1 MMEREHLREDR
12 IHGNDMYPV
21 SVYPDIQQLNGD
33 SILDCHWHDEME
45 FTMVT
50 QGSAVF
56 QIDMNRVEV
65 KAGEAVFIH
74 RGEIHAGNL
83 MGDEP
88 CIFSS
93 IVFHSDLLGS
103 HTFDAVQEKFIGPI
117 LRKSIQLP
125 YHITTDEAWG
135 SEVLA
140 YLKRIFADHASGTDT
155 CEISTKAYL
164 YLMLAR
170 MFEQRK
176 VLPLKSAVNGGTP
189 DKMERLKLVLSYIHK
204 HYPEPLKLKDLA
216 DEANMSEGHFCR
228 FFKKLVQKSPV
239 DYINYYRVQQA
250 CAQLENTDHKIV
262 DIAMDVGFEHLSYF
276 ITTFKK
282 HKNTTPSQYRKIFS
296 ENMTLVPVTFTET
309 LLV

>member
-1 MMEREHLREDR
+1 MERERLREDR
-12 IHGNDMYPV
+12 IHGNAMYPV

-50 QGSAVF
+50 HGSAVF
-56 QIDMNRVEV
+56 QIDMNRIEV
-65 KAGEAVFIH
+65 KAGEAIFVH

-83 MGDEP
+83 RGTEP

-103 HTFDAVQEKFIGPI
+103 HSFDVVQEKFIAPI
-117 LRKSIQLP
+117 IRKNVRLP
-125 YHITTDEAWG
+125 SHITADEAWG
-135 SEVLA
+135 AEVLE
-140 YLKRIFADHASGTDT
+140 YLERIFADHAAGAVT
-155 CEISTKAYL
+155 CEMTTKAYL
-164 YLMLAR
+164 YLMFAR
-170 MFEQRK
+170 MFEHRVQ
-176 VLPLKSAVNGGTP
+176 LPLKGSVHGGSP
-189 DKMERLKLVLSYIHK
+189 DKVERLKSVLGYIHK
-204 HYPEPLKLKDLA
+204 RYPEQLKLKELA

-228 FFKKLVQKSPV
+228 FFKQMVQKSPV

-250 CAQLENTDHKIV
+250 CLQLEHTDHKIV

-282 HKNTTPSQYRKIFS
+282 HKHTTPSHYRK
-296 ENMTLVPVTFTET
+296 MFTHNLNLEPES
-309 LLV
+309 LSQLI

>member
-1 MMEREHLREDR
+1 MERERLREDR
-12 IHGNDMYPV
+12 IHGNPMYPV

-65 KAGEAVFIH
+65 QAGEAVFIH
-74 RGEIHAGNL
+74 RGEIHAGYL
-83 MGDEP
+83 RSEEP

-117 LRKSIQLP
+117 VRKNVILP
-125 YHITTDEAWG
+125 SHITADEAWG
-135 SEVLA
+135 REVLE
-140 YLKRIFADHASGTDT
+140 YLQRIFANHAAKTDT
-155 CEISTKAYL
+155 CEMSTKAYL
-164 YLMLAR
+164 YLIFAS
-170 MFEQRK
+170 MFEERK
-176 VLPLKSAVNGGTP
+176 MPSLKGTVNSGSP
-189 DKMERLKLVLSYIHK
+189 DKMERLKSVLGYIHRR
-204 HYPEPLKLKDLA
+204 YPEPLKLKDLA
-216 DEANMSEGHFCR
+216 DQANMSEGHFCR
-228 FFKKLVQKSPV
+228 FFKQLVQKSPV

-250 CAQLENTDHKIV
+250 CIQLENTDRKIV

-282 HKNTTPSQYRKIFS
+282 HRHTTPSHYRKMFS
-296 ENMTLVPVTFTET
+296 KNISVEPATLTPTPS
-309 LLV
+309 L

>member
-1 MMEREHLREDR
+1 MERAQLREDR
-12 IHGNDMYPV
+12 IHGNAMYPV

-56 QIDMNRVEV
+56 QIDMNRYEV
-65 KAGEAVFIH
+65 KAGEAIFVH
-74 RGEIHAGNL
+74 RGEIHAGYL
-83 MGDEP
+83 KGDEP
-88 CIFSS
+88 CVFSS

-103 HTFDAVQEKFIGPI
+103 QSFDAVQEKFIAPI
-117 LRKSIQLP
+117 LRKNILLP
-125 YHITTDEAWG
+125 SHITADGGWG

-140 YLKRIFADHASGTDT
+140 YLKRIFADHDSGTET
-155 CEISTKAYL
+155 CEITTKAHL

-170 MFEQRK
+170 MVEHRAA
-176 VLPLKSAVNGGTP
+176 LPLKGAVNGGSP
-189 DKMERLKLVLSYIHK
+189 DKVERLKTVLGYIHK
-204 HYPEPLKLKDLA
+204 RYPEPLKLKDLA
-216 DEANMSEGHFCR
+216 DAANMSEGHFCR
-228 FFKKLVQKSPV
+228 FFKQMVQKSPV

-250 CAQLENTDHKIV
+250 CRQLENTDHKIV

-282 HKNTTPSQYRKIFS
+282 HKNTTPSHYRKMFS
-296 ENMTLVPVTFTET
+296 KNVTIAPDVLTQV
-309 LLV
+309 L